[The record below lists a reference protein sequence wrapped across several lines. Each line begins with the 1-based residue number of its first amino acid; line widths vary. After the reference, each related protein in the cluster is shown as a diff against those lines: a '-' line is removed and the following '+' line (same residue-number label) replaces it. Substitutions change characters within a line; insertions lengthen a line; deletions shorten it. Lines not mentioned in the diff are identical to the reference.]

1 MRKLNLTYKTK
12 IQQPNTDVNTVVN
25 SIGEQLAKQ
34 VEANVISYEQLIK
47 IHNLATDSARLK
59 NVLRWL

>member
-12 IQQPNTDVNTVVN
+12 IQQPNTDVNNVVN